1 MYFECVPHVS
11 ATDHGMNIIFLLI
24 DSLKKQIKTTTT
36 TKKKS
41 VALVL
46 EGKCD
51 SKLRRI
57 HCGISL

>member
-24 DSLKKQIKTTTT
+24 DSLKKQIKTT
-36 TKKKS
+36 KKIKS